1 MVRTLKIFAGG
12 FVFGCVATLIVGF
25 VLWDPQPT
33 VSSDT
38 VHAATAVSTSTPTI
52 PSAAPHET
60 PSATRVD
67 LPRTESTSFPR
78 HVTIPVQGV
87 SAADIHDTF
96 SESRGADRKHE
107 ATDILAARGTP
118 VIAADDGLIKKL
130 FTSEQGGLTLYHFDP
145 TEEYSY
151 YYAHLDRYADGIR
164 EGVTVKR
171 GEVIGYVGTTGNA
184 PPNTPHLH
192 FGIFKLGAEKN
203 WWEGVPINPYPILIA
218 QAR

>member
-1 MVRTLKIFAGG
+1 MVRALKIFAGG
-12 FVFGCVATLIVGF
+12 FLLGCVTTLVVGF
-25 VLWDPQPT
+25 VLWNPRPT
-33 VSSDT
+33 QSANT
-38 VHAATAVSTSTPTI
+38 VHAATAVSTSTPSVV
-52 PSAAPHET
+52 PRET
-60 PSATRVD
+60 PAATRVD
-67 LPRTESTSFPR
+67 LPPIESTGFPR
-78 HVTIPVQGV
+78 HLTIPVQGV

-96 SESRGADRKHE
+96 SESRGTDRKHE

-118 VIAADDGLIKKL
+118 VIAADDGVIKKL

-164 EGVTVKR
+164 EGVSVKR

-192 FGIFKLGAEKN
+192 FGIFKLGPEKN
-203 WWEGVPINPYPILIA
+203 WWEGVPINPYPILSA